1 MFEGIVASL
10 LNRYLSNYIDEV
22 DYNNLKLGIFSGT
35 LELLNIKVKPSA
47 LYQFDLPVDVKYG
60 KIGKLKIN
68 ISWKNILTKPAVAH
82 VEDLFVLLA
91 PFEDKINDPAKID
104 EMLLSYKRKQLQEYE
119 KFDKA
124 EIYGK

>member
-22 DYNNLKLGIFSGT
+22 DYNNLKLGLFSGT

-68 ISWKNILTKPAVAH
+68 ISWKNILTKPAVAF

-91 PFEDKINDPAKID
+91 PFEDKINDSKKIE
-104 EMLLSYKRKQLQEYE
+104 EMLLTYKRKQLQEFE

-124 EIYGK
+124 EIYG